1 MKRILLLLAALA
13 AVASA
18 ADITGKWTTQITGP
32 DGNSVTVG
40 YDFKQEGMKLSGTVT
55 GPGGDLPIQSGSVDG
70 DKVAFSITFNEM
82 QVGNEGTI
90 KGEEIILTVKIN
102 GEAFGGPVT
111 LKRVK

>member
-32 DGNSVTVG
+32 DGNAVTVG

-55 GPGGDLPIQSGSVDG
+55 GPGGDLPIQGGSVDG

-82 QVGNEGTI
+82 KVGNEGTI

-102 GEAFGGPVT
+102 GETFGAPVT